1 MAKKLLT
8 VIIVL
13 FLANTA
19 IAQNLQIKG
28 VIKDLITNEVVGQV
42 SITTQ
47 DQKYGTVSNDE
58 GAFAL
63 SSPESSTAITLTHLN
78 YTTLN
83 VDVNKLPADGI
94 FLMEPQQLMLDE
106 IVIMGE
112 PIQDVLNKLI
122 TTSMA
127 RFTAPLLL
135 STYYREFVKINDN
148 YTKFADALIDY
159 NARRKGKKLDTEIVV
174 KQSRAAKLPGAEEE
188 SIDIVSPLD
197 VRKAVERDYNF
208 AGIHNVLLDKKE
220 YKKYDFLVKVQQGKE
235 GQKTHSILVQ
245 PKDDVQEALFEGT
258 ITYDPEQFLILN
270 VDLSM
275 AESHKKYI
283 KERNFLIIKASL
295 EDMEYKSA
303 FKIVDDKYLL
313 SFSSRNGTVHIRN
326 KKTYNDDLTF
336 KSDLIVTNFTLDLS
350 SFNKKERYKD
360 KALYDRGS
368 NYTENFW
375 LKNNSLLLTKEEER
389 IIKSIENKQ

>member
-8 VIIVL
+8 VLIVL

-28 VIKDLITNEVVGQV
+28 VVKDLITNEVIGQV

-58 GAFAL
+58 GAFSL
-63 SSPESSTAITLTHLN
+63 SSPESSKAITLTHLN
-78 YTTLN
+78 YTTLS
-83 VDVNKLPADGI
+83 VDANKLPADGI

-159 NARRKGKKLDTEIVV
+159 NARRKGKKLDTEVVV
-174 KQSRAAKLPGAEEE
+174 KQSRAAKLPGEDEEN
-188 SIDIVSPLD
+188 IDIVSPLD
-197 VRKAVERDYNF
+197 VRKAVEKDYNF

-235 GQKTHSILVQ
+235 GQKTHSIIVQ

-326 KKTYNDDLTF
+326 KRTYNDNITF
-336 KSDLIVTNFTLDLS
+336 KSDLIVTNFTSDLS

-360 KALYDRGS
+360 KALYDHGS